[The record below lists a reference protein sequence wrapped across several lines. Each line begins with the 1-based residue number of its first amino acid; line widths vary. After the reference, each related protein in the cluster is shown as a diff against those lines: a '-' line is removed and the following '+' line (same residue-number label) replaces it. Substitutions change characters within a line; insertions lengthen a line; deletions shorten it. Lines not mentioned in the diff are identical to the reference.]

1 MALVLIQV
9 EILIKRMLNH
19 FIDHKKNIFIVS
31 FMGVFNILAS
41 FIGIRLMTQF
51 IHPSTFGEYKVVM
64 SAISVLVGFVSLPI
78 IQYAM
83 RAIHDSNKELSEFN
97 HENDVKN
104 LFNIYV
110 IISSFLMFLI
120 YIFLPNNLDFK
131 NEYILLIPI
140 IFFLTC
146 NISYETSINIS
157 KNNQLKAS
165 LINFLNRLFIPIAI
179 VFVVITIRENVFL
192 ILLSTIFAQL
202 IILIYAK
209 SQNKVMKNKDNYFW
223 PKKKLI
229 KGAFFY
235 GWPLALIAIFS
246 WIVNEGDRLILI
258 NYHGS
263 AEVGFYSVAHGVIA
277 TPFIAAS
284 GIISQFLYPIFFRN
298 SQSQS
303 RINEI
308 VTKLLP
314 LNTLIA
320 FLGVIFVF
328 IFDEYIAF
336 IAMSNEYQLGAKNLF
351 IWIAIGYAL
360 FFISSSFDLAAYSNK
375 KTSDMLIAYLIA
387 AIAKLILSF
396 LLIPKFAGFG
406 AAIATMISLFFYLIT
421 MIVIY
426 YLRILSMKKSQ
437 QKMSL

>member
-1 MALVLIQV
+1 
-9 EILIKRMLNH
+9 
-19 FIDHKKNIFIVS
+19 
-31 FMGVFNILAS
+31 MGVLNILAS
-41 FIGIRLMTQF
+41 FIGIRLMTEF
-51 IHPSTFGEYKVVM
+51 INPSIFGEYKVFM
-64 SAISVLVGFVSLPI
+64 SAVSVLVGLVSLPI
-78 IQYAM
+78 IQFAM
-83 RAIHDSNKELSEFN
+83 RAIHDNDKELSRYN
-97 HENDVKN
+97 HENSIKN

-110 IISSFLMFLI
+110 IIASLLIFLI
-120 YIFLPNNLDFK
+120 YLFLPNDLDFK
-131 NEYILLIPI
+131 NEIILIPI

-146 NISYETSINIS
+146 NISYESSINIS

-165 LINFLNRLFIPIAI
+165 FINFLNRLFIP
-179 VFVVITIRENVFL
+179 VVIVINVINFKEDIFL
-192 ILLSTIFAQL
+192 ILLSTVFAQL
-202 IILIYAK
+202 IILTYAK
-209 SQNKVMKNKDNYFW
+209 FQKKATKIDIGGYLW

-277 TPFIAAS
+277 TPFIAAA

-314 LNTLIA
+314 LNTAIA
-320 FLGVIFVF
+320 FFGVLFVF
-328 IFDEYIAF
+328 MFDDF
-336 IAMSNEYQLGAKNLF
+336 IALVAMSSEYQFGAKKLF
-351 IWIAIGYAL
+351 IWIAIGYGL

-375 KTSDMLIAYLIA
+375 KTSDMLIAYLVA
-387 AIAKLILSF
+387 ATIKLILSF

-406 AAIATMISLFFYLIT
+406 AAIATMVSLFFYLLS

-426 YLRILSMKKSQ
+426 YTRIFYIKKSQ
-437 QKMSL
+437 QKL